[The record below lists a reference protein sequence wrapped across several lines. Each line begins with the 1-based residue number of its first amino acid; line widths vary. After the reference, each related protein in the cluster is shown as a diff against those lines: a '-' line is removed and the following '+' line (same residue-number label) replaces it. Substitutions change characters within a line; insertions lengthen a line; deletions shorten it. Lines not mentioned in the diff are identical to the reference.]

1 MLLAETHCHTA
12 EVSLC
17 GCVAAAEIPAL
28 YQSAGYGLIVCT
40 DHYNHWTLAELAS
53 DRKEQINRWLSG
65 YRLMRKAGEAAGV
78 AVLLGMELALPGFS
92 GEFLIYGLAEEHL
105 VKYPELCVWTLEKVC
120 QMACEE
126 GLLVYQ
132 AHPFRDNMER
142 APVEL
147 LHGVEVFNGNRRHV
161 SRNELAEEHA
171 ARHGLRRIAGS
182 DFHQLDDLG
191 RGGIWLPDGI
201 ADNKGLVAVLSESN
215 PALHTAPP
223 AL

>member
-17 GCVAAAEIPAL
+17 GRVLAAEIPAL
-28 YQSAGYGLIVCT
+28 YKSSGYGLIVCT
-40 DHYNHWTLAELAS
+40 DHYNYWTLAELGV
-53 DRKEQINRWLSG
+53 DRATQIDRWLSG
-65 YRLMRKAGEAAGV
+65 YRAMKQAGEDTGIT
-78 AVLLGMELALPGFS
+78 VLLGMELALPGFS
-92 GEFLIYGLAEEHL
+92 GELLLYGLCEEFL
-105 VKYPELCVWTLEKVC
+105 FQNPELCMWTLEQVC
-120 QMACEE
+120 QMAREE

-142 APVEL
+142 APAEL
-147 LHGVEVFNGNRRHV
+147 LHGVEVYNGNRRHN

-182 DFHQLDDLG
+182 DFHQLEDLA
-191 RGGIWLPDGI
+191 RGGIWLPDAI
-201 ADNKGLVAVLSESN
+201 SDNKELVAILSDHN
-215 PALHTAPP
+215 PALFMAPP